1 MVRLLWILLAL
12 LQLPHYR
19 LLHHQSEFIP
29 PHSVLTPQ
37 ILKTRVKIGNYF
49 ALKKSANLNPF
60 ANLNH
65 RSQLNLLSFLIAR
78 NETSLKGASNDL
90 SSIGFIQL
98 SPSLINWSCFR
109 HCQHCWII
117 FHLRA
122 GLILFVWWLL
132 VPFMFWRVSVFG
144 LLVMSVHWLKGL
156 MKNYVVFWPLKLFM
170 ICLGLVLLLF
180 RLERA
185 FMNRQRWYFYGT

>member
-1 MVRLLWILLAL
+1 MKKIKIKLLQNCCYLCWSLKSLLHFLHPQKMVRLLWILLAL

-37 ILKTRVKIGNYF
+37 ILKTSVKIGNYF

-78 NETSLKGASNDL
+78 NETSLKGSSNDL

-98 SPSLINWSCFR
+98 SPSLIN
-109 HCQHCWII
+109 
-117 FHLRA
+117 
-122 GLILFVWWLL
+122 
-132 VPFMFWRVSVFG
+132 
-144 LLVMSVHWLKGL
+144 
-156 MKNYVVFWPLKLFM
+156 
-170 ICLGLVLLLF
+170 
-180 RLERA
+180 
-185 FMNRQRWYFYGT
+185 